1 MKDAVLGFNDG
12 LYSACVWVAGLSIA
26 IMSLIIPWGIF
37 TRYVLGSGS
46 QWPEPVSILL
56 MVLFTFL
63 GSASAYRAGSHIAVA
78 MITSRLPSG
87 LQPLVAKVMTVLMGL
102 VALFMAYYGVTLVM
116 STWGQSIPEIPAMRA
131 GAAYLPVPIAGV
143 ITFIFVLESLLYGD
157 QSQRRAVQGDAE
169 LEAGLE

>member
-78 MITSRLPSG
+78 MITSRLPAG
-87 LQPLVAKVMTVLMGL
+87 LRYFVAKLMTLLMGL

-116 STWGQSIPEIPAMRA
+116 STWGQSIPEIPSMRA
-131 GAAYLPVPIAGV
+131 GAAYLPVPIAGA
-143 ITFIFVLESLLYGD
+143 ITFLFVLENLLYGD
-157 QSQRRAVQGDAE
+157 QSQRSAVQGDAE